1 MVPIGGEAS
10 SGRSRGPSGGS
21 THARPLGIA
30 LTTKQA
36 SQACH
41 VGAATLERLA
51 GQRAFPNAY
60 TDADDG
66 AWRIPVADLEAA
78 GLRPRRHLYHRVAI
92 ARIAFGV
99 LFAVDAALKWF
110 PSFTTAFI
118 DQVKGAFVGQPGW
131 LQPWFRFWIRVFSTQ
146 PRFFAYAT
154 AVVET
159 LIALAL
165 VLGLARA
172 VTYFAAALYSLA
184 IWAIPEG
191 FGGPYTHGVTDI
203 GAGIIYAVVFLTL
216 YQLDT
221 LADESPWSLDP
232 WVERHLPWWRKLSEP
247 WFRVKGGG
255 TGTVAGRVT

>member
-1 MVPIGGEAS
+1 MAGEAS
-10 SGRSRGPSGGS
+10 RGRSERPVGRSS
-21 THARPLGIA
+21 HARPPGIA
-30 LTTKQA
+30 LTAKQA
-36 SQACH
+36 SLACH
-41 VGAATLERLA
+41 VGATALERLA
-51 GQRAFPNAY
+51 DHGAFPNAY
-60 TDADDG
+60 VDAEDG
-66 AWRIPVADLEAA
+66 AWRIPVADLEAE

-99 LFAVDAALKWF
+99 LFGVDAALKWF
-110 PSFTTAFI
+110 PSFIPAFT
-118 DQVKGAFVGQPGW
+118 DQIKGASAGQPGW
-131 LQPWFRFWIRVFSTQ
+131 LRPWFRFWIRVLSTQ

-154 AVVET
+154 AVIET
-159 LIALAL
+159 LIAVAL

-203 GAGIIYAVVFLTL
+203 GAGIIYAVVFLAL

-221 LADESPWSLDP
+221 LSDESPWSLDP
-232 WVERHLPWWRKLSEP
+232 WVEHHLPWWRKLSEP

-255 TGTVAGRVT
+255 TGTASGRVT

>member
-1 MVPIGGEAS
+1 MDP
-10 SGRSRGPSGGS
+10 
-21 THARPLGIA
+21 
-30 LTTKQA
+30 
-36 SQACH
+36 
-41 VGAATLERLA
+41 
-51 GQRAFPNAY
+51 
-60 TDADDG
+60 DDG

-203 GAGIIYAVVFLTL
+203 GTGIIYAVLFLAL

-232 WVERHLPWWRKLSEP
+232 WVERRFPWWRTLSEP

-255 TGTVAGRVT
+255 TGKVTGRMT